1 MSKLLTAQQQVITE
15 LILDNKKLQE
25 DLSRVLADYNK
36 DLKDL
41 QELQNKHAAILEESN
56 PSTDTVLTAL
66 EEQAFYESGLAAHG
80 CLENLDAYALAAIK
94 NYGRY
99 LLKKPKVN
107 QNNNMNNTPE
117 TAKAERMA
125 WSQEYMVD
133 TEFARK
139 LERERDEARKELEE
153 YRSIAENI
161 GAVKAVSE
169 KEKAICERNEALNK
183 MADALM
189 EVDLRTL
196 DYERMKQERDEAREA
211 LMKIEDLFIDGTDIY
226 ADREN
231 MGIIARNALEGLEGA
246 K

>member
-99 LLKKPKVN
+99 LLKK
-107 QNNNMNNTPE
+107 
-117 TAKAERMA
+117 
-125 WSQEYMVD
+125 
-133 TEFARK
+133 TESK
-139 LERERDEARKELEE
+139 
-153 YRSIAENI
+153 S
-161 GAVKAVSE
+161 
-169 KEKAICERNEALNK
+169 
-183 MADALM
+183 
-189 EVDLRTL
+189 
-196 DYERMKQERDEAREA
+196 KQ
-211 LMKIEDLFIDGTDIY
+211 
-226 ADREN
+226 
-231 MGIIARNALEGLEGA
+231 
-246 K
+246 

>member
-1 MSKLLTAQQQVITE
+1 
-15 LILDNKKLQE
+15 
-25 DLSRVLADYNK
+25 
-36 DLKDL
+36 
-41 QELQNKHAAILEESN
+41 
-56 PSTDTVLTAL
+56 
-66 EEQAFYESGLAAHG
+66 
-80 CLENLDAYALAAIK
+80 
-94 NYGRY
+94 
-99 LLKKPKVN
+99 
-107 QNNNMNNTPE
+107 MNNTPE

-231 MGIIARNALEGLEGA
+231 MGSIARNALEGLEGA

>member
-25 DLSRVLADYNK
+25 DLSRVLADYNR

-117 TAKAERMA
+117 TTKAERMA
-125 WSQEYMVD
+125 WAQEYMVD

-169 KEKAICERNEALNK
+169 KEKAIR
-183 MADALM
+183 
-189 EVDLRTL
+189 
-196 DYERMKQERDEAREA
+196 ERDEARAA

-231 MGIIARNALEGLEGA
+231 MGLIARNALEGA